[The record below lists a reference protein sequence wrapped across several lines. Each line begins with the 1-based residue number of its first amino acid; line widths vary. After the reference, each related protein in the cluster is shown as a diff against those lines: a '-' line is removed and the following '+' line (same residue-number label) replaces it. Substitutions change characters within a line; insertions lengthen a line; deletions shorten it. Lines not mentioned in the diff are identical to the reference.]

1 MKTNG
6 KSTSEF
12 ALLILSVTLVVGMVI
27 AENALGWT
35 IDASTKNVLMTLIG
49 GQAVYAAGRTAYKI
63 SKNKTETKAN

>member
-12 ALLILSVTLVVGMVI
+12 AMLVVSIVLVVGMVV
-27 AENALGWT
+27 AENALGWE

-63 SKNKTETKAN
+63 SKTKTETKQ